1 MDRKG
6 SVNNYKNSNNH
17 IVRFTFTN
25 HIDRIQLSIVNQ
37 YDLYHRV
44 KTLFNYEFDKPI
56 IAKCCGGRTINN
68 YTYEGKKI
76 QLVYY
81 GGSKS
86 YYFLVVIHDAD
97 QEWQGLIREMLLS
110 VVISPSFIYV
120 SQIEFT
126 WDFYPKD
133 PAEIMPMWEAITQHI
148 YFKNFRIGGFE
159 YKEATYYQGKHGN
172 VRDGSKGLRFYPKQ
186 NSTGEFLR
194 VEVQAN
200 RHTIKRDLNLNILSL
215 PIDPSLVSFH
225 RYLEFRRWYDQRGI
239 YQIARE
245 IDEAEQRKTGA
256 SKLPRN
262 PRSLAHAVGQELI
275 ARRLSGECN
284 MKGKGIWGESSV
296 AQQISGFKELK
307 RKGRTT
313 YPLEHFFP
321 KLPLLLR
328 MRSAGPKTGY
338 LRIPS

>member
-1 MDRKG
+1 MGRQW
-6 SVNNYKNSNNH
+6 SINNCINSNNP
-17 IVRFTFTN
+17 IIRFTFNN
-25 HIDRIQLSIVNQ
+25 HIDRIRISIRNR
-37 YDLYHRV
+37 YNLYKQV
-44 KTLFNYEFDKPI
+44 KALFTKEFGLPKITKPN
-56 IAKCCGGRTINN
+56 KHTIENA
-68 YTYEGKKI
+68 YSYEGKKI
-76 QLVYY
+76 QIVYY
-81 GGSKS
+81 LSCPH
-86 YYFLVVIHDAD
+86 YFSVVIHDAD
-97 QEWQGLIREMLLS
+97 QERQILIRDMLLS
-110 VVISPSFIYV
+110 VVGTASCIYL
-120 SQIEFT
+120 SQVEFT
-126 WDFYPKD
+126 WDFYPND

-148 YFKNFRIGGFE
+148 YFKKSRIGGFE
-159 YKEATYYQGKHGN
+159 YKETTYYQGKHGN
-172 VRDGSKGLRFYPKQ
+172 ARAGSKGLRFYPKQ

-200 RHTIKRDLNLNILSL
+200 HYTIKRDLNLNILSL
-215 PIDPSLVSFH
+215 PIEPSMVRFG

-239 YQIARE
+239 CQIARE

-275 ARRLSGECN
+275 TRRLSGECN

-338 LRIPS
+338 MRVPS